1 MNILFL
7 TMAQMLDINNYGI
20 YTDLMRKFANEGH
33 NVHIA
38 TSLQRRTR
46 LNTHIINTNNV
57 HILGIKT
64 LNVTKT
70 NTIEQGV
77 GQILLEYQFIN
88 AIKKYWVNTHFDLI
102 LYSTPPITFTN
113 VIKYLKQKNP
123 TAVTYLLL
131 KDIFPQNAI
140 DLGMLTESGIKGIL
154 YSFFRRKEK
163 ELYRISNHIGCMSP
177 ANVQYVLKHN
187 PEVNPQQVEI
197 APNSCDCITTTIV
210 NKDDIRNKFKLPTN
224 KTILIYGGNLGKPQS
239 IPILLDCLKAN
250 ANHEKCHFVVIGNGT
265 EYNRIDTWVN
275 AEKPSSVSLFQSL
288 SKQEYNE
295 LAIACD
301 VGLIFLDYRFN
312 IPNYPSRLLS
322 YLTNNKP
329 ILAATDV
336 NCDLGYIAEKN
347 GYGYWVPSNSVSEF
361 NKALEQIINSD
372 LDAMGKKGYQFYLD
386 NYTIQHTYNAIMKHF

>member
-38 TSLQRRTR
+38 TPLQRRTR

-163 ELYRISNHIGCMSP
+163 ELYRLSNH
-177 ANVQYVLKHN
+177 H
-187 PEVNPQQVEI
+187 
-197 APNSCDCITTTIV
+197 
-210 NKDDIRNKFKLPTN
+210 
-224 KTILIYGGNLGKPQS
+224 
-239 IPILLDCLKAN
+239 
-250 ANHEKCHFVVIGNGT
+250 
-265 EYNRIDTWVN
+265 
-275 AEKPSSVSLFQSL
+275 
-288 SKQEYNE
+288 
-295 LAIACD
+295 
-301 VGLIFLDYRFN
+301 
-312 IPNYPSRLLS
+312 
-322 YLTNNKP
+322 
-329 ILAATDV
+329 
-336 NCDLGYIAEKN
+336 
-347 GYGYWVPSNSVSEF
+347 
-361 NKALEQIINSD
+361 
-372 LDAMGKKGYQFYLD
+372 
-386 NYTIQHTYNAIMKHF
+386 